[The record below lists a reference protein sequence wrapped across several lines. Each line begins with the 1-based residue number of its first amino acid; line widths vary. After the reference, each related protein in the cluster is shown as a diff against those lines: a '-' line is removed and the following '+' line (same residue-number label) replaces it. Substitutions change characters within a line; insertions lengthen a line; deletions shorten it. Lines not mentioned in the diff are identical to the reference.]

1 MTEWNDGMQ
10 SQRKNKKTLH
20 QKISSKMKDKLYSS
34 IKNTNLDMMS
44 SIKIA
49 QDNLKKINSIETEAG
64 IEKEL
69 YGSSSKPAFLWQ
81 DKYVASFYFFITML
95 GYVDSKI
102 TRELQYIDYNSKF
115 ISDDSKFSKDYKENI
130 ENAKKR
136 IKRFIRGRNEIIE
149 DFNTVI
155 DADNSFNDK
164 IYEIISETLSYRK
177 FGELYSEFEK
187 NSYQLNLPI
196 QFMNAYNLG
205 LSTNDYYN
213 DKLDYEKRMNI
224 FRRLYADLLV
234 FYDTNIA
241 KVDVKVKS
249 KNN

>member
-1 MTEWNDGMQ
+1 
-10 SQRKNKKTLH
+10 
-20 QKISSKMKDKLYSS
+20 
-34 IKNTNLDMMS
+34 
-44 SIKIA
+44 
-49 QDNLKKINSIETEAG
+49 
-64 IEKEL
+64 
-69 YGSSSKPAFLWQ
+69 
-81 DKYVASFYFFITML
+81 ML

-115 ISDDSKFSKDYKENI
+115 VSDDSKFSNDYKENI
-130 ENAKKR
+130 EKAKKR